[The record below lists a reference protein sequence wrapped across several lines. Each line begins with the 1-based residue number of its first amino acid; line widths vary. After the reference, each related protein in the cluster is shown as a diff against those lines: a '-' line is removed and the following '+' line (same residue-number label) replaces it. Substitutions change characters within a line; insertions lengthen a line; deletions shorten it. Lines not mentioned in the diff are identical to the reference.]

1 MHTNTYTDAHA
12 YTYIHACLYTYTRK
26 HIYTQ
31 TQHVHIHASKHA
43 WNDGAAATARA
54 ADADA
59 RSSALLLI
67 TGPAS
72 LAEQI
77 GPEHGCSLLLLVP
90 LLQLDTPPLFTRPQD
105 RGPSLYTDTLR
116 GLGSQLVDVDAGWCP
131 PSLYTQRGLGDQ
143 RAPSLTHA
151 PAGIRLAW
159 VDEDRSDDRFLF
171 IRNHSSKNPLVD
183 MTMQFWSSWCCFL
196 ISETNDCNANQGYQC
211 RYCQSQTVTLACVC
225 CFVLLNRYWGIVM
238 YGPGASSWASQGR
251 CTHNPRSPTSQP
263 YPVPP

>member
-1 MHTNTYTDAHA
+1 MHKYAYTYIYTCIYMHTNTYTDAHA

-90 LLQLDTPPLFTRPQD
+90 LLWARITACGRWRWLV
-105 RGPSLYTDTLR
+105 PSL
-116 GLGSQLVDVDAGWCP
+116 
-131 PSLYTQRGLGDQ
+131 SLHSTWAR
-143 RAPSLTHA
+143 R
-151 PAGIRLAW
+151 PAGPLPHARTGRHTAGLSWRGSIRW
-159 VDEDRSDDRFLF
+159 S
-171 IRNHSSKNPLVD
+171 IPIYSKP
-183 MTMQFWSSWCCFL
+183 Q
-196 ISETNDCNANQGYQC
+196 
-211 RYCQSQTVTLACVC
+211 
-225 CFVLLNRYWGIVM
+225 
-238 YGPGASSWASQGR
+238 
-251 CTHNPRSPTSQP
+251 
-263 YPVPP
+263 